1 MLPSDANLGLG
12 TRSLFR
18 HARKSGHPGQLTP
31 YQRHLAPR
39 SRRGDEEEKPGTTCL
54 VHATRLLGMTLPA
67 LVSAALLLAPVP
79 SSAQTVK
86 IGMINSFTGLVAQP
100 ADQGQKGTDL
110 YVKEHEKDLPP
121 GVKIEILKRDDT
133 SNPEVGKRLAQELI
147 TRDHVQLL
155 TGIILSPVA
164 AAVAPL
170 TEEAKVPLVLSYAA
184 AGVSIPRIS
193 PYVVRVTFT
202 LWQES
207 YPMGKWAAEQGWKTG
222 YTAVTDFIAGHDA
235 EAAFTKS
242 FTDAGGKIIGADRF
256 PLANPDFAPF
266 VQRIKDAKPDV
277 AFIFVP
283 AGTQAT
289 AMMRAISDLGLREA
303 GIKIASPQDLLPDEE
318 LPNMGDMPLGLIT
331 SGTYS
336 VAGKRPANEAF
347 LAAWKRAYGD
357 KAIPDFFSVDGWDGM
372 AAIFDLIKATKGKF
386 TADEAMAFFKNWKN
400 PDSPRGPI
408 MIDSA
413 TRDIIQ
419 NIYIR
424 RVEKVDGK
432 LANVEIATIPM
443 VKDPWKE
450 LNPPK

>member
-1 MLPSDANLGLG
+1 MLRASLGLLVAA
-12 TRSLFR
+12 SLGAGF
-18 HARKSGHPGQLTP
+18 AV
-31 YQRHLAPR
+31 AP
-39 SRRGDEEEKPGTTCL
+39 
-54 VHATRLLGMTLPA
+54 
-67 LVSAALLLAPVP
+67 APL
-79 SSAQTVK
+79 SAQTVK
-86 IGMINSFTGLVAQP
+86 VGLINSYTGLVAQP

-110 YVKEHEKDLPP
+110 YIKEHERDLQP
-121 GVKIEILKRDDT
+121 GVKIEILRRDDT

-164 AAVAPL
+164 TAVAPL
-170 TEEAKVPLVLSYAA
+170 TAEAKVPMLISIAA
-184 AGVSIPRIS
+184 AGVSIPRLS
-193 PYVVRVTFT
+193 PYVARVTFT
-202 LWQES
+202 LWQGS
-207 YPMGKWAAEQGWKTG
+207 YSMGKWAAEQGWKTG

-235 EAAFTKS
+235 EAAFSKA
-242 FTDAGGKIIGADRF
+242 FTDAGGKIVGADRF
-256 PLANPDFAPF
+256 PLANPDFTPF
-266 VQRIKDAKPDV
+266 VHRIKDAKPEV

-289 AMMRAISDLGLREA
+289 AMIRAINEVGLREA
-303 GIKIASPQDLLPDEE
+303 GIKIAAPQDLLPDEE
-318 LPNMGDMPLGLIT
+318 LPNMGDIPLGLIT

-347 LAAWKRAYGD
+347 LAAWKREYGD
-357 KAIPDFFSVDGWDGM
+357 KAIPDFFSADGWDGM
-372 AAIFDLIKATKGKF
+372 AMIFDLVKQTKGKF
-386 TADEAMAFFKNWKN
+386 TSDEAMAFFSHWKN

-408 MIDSA
+408 EIDPA
-413 TRDIIQ
+413 TRDIVQ

-450 LNPPK
+450 LNPQK

>member
-1 MLPSDANLGLG
+1 MLRASLGLLVAA
-12 TRSLFR
+12 SLGAGF
-18 HARKSGHPGQLTP
+18 AV
-31 YQRHLAPR
+31 AP
-39 SRRGDEEEKPGTTCL
+39 
-54 VHATRLLGMTLPA
+54 
-67 LVSAALLLAPVP
+67 APL
-79 SSAQTVK
+79 SAQTVK
-86 IGMINSFTGLVAQP
+86 VGLINSYTGLVAQP
-100 ADQGQKGTDL
+100 ADQGQKGSDL

-164 AAVAPL
+164 TAVAPL
-170 TEEAKVPLVLSYAA
+170 TAEAKVPLVISYAA
-184 AGVSIPRIS
+184 AGVSIPRMS
-193 PYVVRVTFT
+193 PYVARVTFT

-207 YPMGKWAAEQGWKTG
+207 YPMGKWAAEQGWKTA

-235 EAAFTKS
+235 EEAFTKT
-242 FTDAGGKIIGADRF
+242 FTDAGGKIVGADRF
-256 PLANPDFAPF
+256 PLANPDFTPF
-266 VQRIKDAKPDV
+266 VHRIKDAKPDV

-289 AMMRAISDLGLREA
+289 AMMRAISDLGLRGA
-303 GIKIASPQDLLPDEE
+303 GIEIAAPQDLLPDEE

-372 AAIFDLIKATKGKF
+372 AMIFDLVKQTKGKF
-386 TADEAMAFFKNWKN
+386 TADEAMAFFSHWKN

-408 MIDSA
+408 EIDPA
-413 TRDIIQ
+413 TRDIVQ

-424 RVEKVDGK
+424 KVEKVDGK
-432 LANVEIATIPM
+432 LANIEIATIPM

>member
-1 MLPSDANLGLG
+1 MLP
-12 TRSLFR
+12 
-18 HARKSGHPGQLTP
+18 
-31 YQRHLAPR
+31 
-39 SRRGDEEEKPGTTCL
+39 
-54 VHATRLLGMTLPA
+54 RLLGSM
-67 LVSAALLLAPVP
+67 AALLAAAALVLAPVP

-86 IGMINSFTGLVAQP
+86 IGVINSYSGFVAQA
-100 ADQGQKGTDL
+100 ADQGQKGADL
-110 YVKEHEKDLPP
+110 YVKEHEKDLPA

-147 TRDHVQLL
+147 TRDHVQIL
-155 TGIILSPVA
+155 TGVILSPVA

-170 TEEAKVPLVLSYAA
+170 TAEAKVPFVLSYAA

-235 EAAFTKS
+235 EAAFSKT
-242 FTDAGGKIIGADRF
+242 FTDAGGKIVGHDRF
-256 PLANPDFAPF
+256 PLANPDFTPF

-283 AGTQAT
+283 SGTQAT
-289 AMMRAISDLGLREA
+289 AMMRAINDLGLRQA
-303 GIKIASPQDLLPDEE
+303 GIKIAAPQDLLPDEE
-318 LPNMGDMPLGLIT
+318 LPNMGDIPLGMIT

-336 VAGKRPANEAF
+336 AAAKRPANEAF

-372 AAIFDLIKATKGKF
+372 AMIFDLIKATKGSF

-408 MIDSA
+408 MIDPA

-424 RVEKVDGK
+424 RVDKVDGK
-432 LANVEIATIPM
+432 LANVEITTIPM

>member
-1 MLPSDANLGLG
+1 MV
-12 TRSLFR
+12 
-18 HARKSGHPGQLTP
+18 
-31 YQRHLAPR
+31 
-39 SRRGDEEEKPGTTCL
+39 RRFFVVL
-54 VHATRLLGMTLPA
+54 VAAIASLPA
-67 LVSAALLLAPVP
+67 PLL
-79 SSAQTVK
+79 AQTVK
-86 IGMINSFTGLVAQP
+86 VGLINSYTGFVAQP
-100 ADQGQKGTDL
+100 ADQGQKGSDL
-110 YVKEHEKDLPP
+110 YFKEHEKDLPP

-164 AAVAPL
+164 TAVAPL
-170 TEEAKVPLVLSYAA
+170 TAEAKVPLVLSYAA
-184 AGVSIPRIS
+184 AGVSIPRLS
-193 PYVVRVTFT
+193 PYIVRVTFT

-207 YPMGKWAAEQGWKTG
+207 YPMGTWAAEQGWKTA

-235 EAAFTKS
+235 EAAFTKT
-242 FTDAGGKIIGADRF
+242 FTDAGGKIVGADRY
-256 PLANPDFAPF
+256 PLGNPDFTPF
-266 VQRIKDAKPDV
+266 VHRIKDAKPDV

-289 AMMRAISDLGLREA
+289 AMMRAINDLGLREA
-303 GIKIASPQDLLPDEE
+303 GIKIAAPQDLLPDEE

-336 VAGKRPANEAF
+336 VAGKRPANEDF
-347 LAAWKRAYGD
+347 LAAWKREYGD

-372 AAIFDLIKATKGKF
+372 AMIFDLVKATKGKF
-386 TADEAMAFFKNWKN
+386 TADEAMAFFSQWKN

-408 MIDSA
+408 AIDPA

-450 LNPPK
+450 LNPAK

>member
-1 MLPSDANLGLG
+1 MLP
-12 TRSLFR
+12 RLFG
-18 HARKSGHPGQLTP
+18 SI
-31 YQRHLAPR
+31 
-39 SRRGDEEEKPGTTCL
+39 
-54 VHATRLLGMTLPA
+54 
-67 LVSAALLLAPVP
+67 AALLAAAALVLAPMP

-86 IGMINSFTGLVAQP
+86 IGVINSYTGLVAQP
-100 ADQGQKGTDL
+100 ADQGQKGADL

-133 SNPEVGKRLAQELI
+133 SNPEVGKRVAQELI

-170 TEEAKVPLVLSYAA
+170 TKEAKVPLVLSYAA

-207 YPMGKWAAEQGWKTG
+207 YPMGKWAGEQGWKTG

-242 FTDAGGKIIGADRF
+242 FTDAGGKIVGADRF
-256 PLANPDFAPF
+256 PLANPDFTPF

-289 AMMRAISDLGLREA
+289 AMMRAINDLGLREA
-303 GIKIASPQDLLPDEE
+303 GIKIAAPQDTLPDDE
-318 LPNMGDMPLGLIT
+318 LPNMGDIPLGLIT

-347 LAAWKRAYGD
+347 LAAWNRAYGD

-372 AAIFDLIKATKGKF
+372 AMIFDLIKATKGSF
-386 TADEAMAFFKNWKN
+386 TADEAMGFFKNWKN

-408 MIDSA
+408 MIDPA

-424 RVEKVDGK
+424 RVDRVDGK
-432 LANVEIATIPM
+432 LANVEITTIPM

>member
-1 MLPSDANLGLG
+1 MLRASLGLLVAA
-12 TRSLFR
+12 SLGAGF
-18 HARKSGHPGQLTP
+18 AV
-31 YQRHLAPR
+31 AP
-39 SRRGDEEEKPGTTCL
+39 
-54 VHATRLLGMTLPA
+54 
-67 LVSAALLLAPVP
+67 APL
-79 SSAQTVK
+79 SAQTVK
-86 IGMINSFTGLVAQP
+86 VGLINSYTGLVAQP
-100 ADQGQKGTDL
+100 ADQGQKGSDL

-164 AAVAPL
+164 TAVAPL
-170 TEEAKVPLVLSYAA
+170 TAEAKVPLVISYAA
-184 AGVSIPRIS
+184 AGVSIPRMS
-193 PYVVRVTFT
+193 PYVARVTFT

-207 YPMGKWAAEQGWKTG
+207 YPMGKWAAEQGWKTA

-235 EAAFTKS
+235 EEAFTKT
-242 FTDAGGKIIGADRF
+242 FTDAGGKIVGADRF
-256 PLANPDFAPF
+256 PLANPDFTPF
-266 VQRIKDAKPDV
+266 VHRIKDAKPDV

-289 AMMRAISDLGLREA
+289 AMMRAISDLGLRGA
-303 GIKIASPQDLLPDEE
+303 GIEIAAPQDLLPDEE

-336 VAGKRPANEAF
+336 VAGKRPANEPF

-372 AAIFDLIKATKGKF
+372 AMIFDLVKATKGKF
-386 TADEAMAFFKNWKN
+386 TADEAMTFFSHWKN

-408 MIDSA
+408 AIDPA
-413 TRDIIQ
+413 TRDIVQ

>member
-1 MLPSDANLGLG
+1 MLRASLGLLVAA
-12 TRSLFR
+12 SLGAGF
-18 HARKSGHPGQLTP
+18 AV
-31 YQRHLAPR
+31 AP
-39 SRRGDEEEKPGTTCL
+39 
-54 VHATRLLGMTLPA
+54 
-67 LVSAALLLAPVP
+67 APL
-79 SSAQTVK
+79 SAQTVRV
-86 IGMINSFTGLVAQP
+86 GLINSYTGLVAQP
-100 ADQGQKGTDL
+100 ADQGQKGSDL

-164 AAVAPL
+164 TAVAPL
-170 TEEAKVPLVLSYAA
+170 TAEAKVPLVISYAA
-184 AGVSIPRIS
+184 AGVSIPRMS
-193 PYVVRVTFT
+193 PYVARVTFT

-207 YPMGKWAAEQGWKTG
+207 YPMGKWAAEQGWKTA

-235 EAAFTKS
+235 EEAFTKT
-242 FTDAGGKIIGADRF
+242 FTDAGGKIVGADRF
-256 PLANPDFAPF
+256 PLANPDFTPF
-266 VQRIKDAKPDV
+266 VHRIKDAKPDV

-289 AMMRAISDLGLREA
+289 AMMRAISDLGLRGA
-303 GIKIASPQDLLPDEE
+303 GIEIAAPQDLLPDEE

-372 AAIFDLIKATKGKF
+372 AMIFDLVKATKGKF
-386 TADEAMAFFKNWKN
+386 TAEEAMTFFSHWKN

-408 MIDSA
+408 AIDPA

-432 LANVEIATIPM
+432 LANVEIATIPI

>member
-1 MLPSDANLGLG
+1 MIVALAAAAASLPV
-12 TRSLFR
+12 SL
-18 HARKSGHPGQLTP
+18 A
-31 YQRHLAPR
+31 
-39 SRRGDEEEKPGTTCL
+39 
-54 VHATRLLGMTLPA
+54 
-67 LVSAALLLAPVP
+67 
-79 SSAQTVK
+79 AQTVK
-86 IGMINSFTGLVAQP
+86 VGLINSYTGFVAQA
-100 ADQGQKGTDL
+100 ADQGQKGSDL
-110 YVKEHEKDLPP
+110 YFKEHEKDLPP

-147 TRDHVQLL
+147 TRDRVQLL
-155 TGIILSPVA
+155 TGIVLSPVA
-164 AAVAPL
+164 TAVAPL
-170 TEEAKVPLVLSYAA
+170 TAEAKVPLVLCYAA
-184 AGVSIPRIS
+184 AGVTIPRIS

-207 YPMGKWAAEQGWKTG
+207 YPMGKWAVEQGWKTA

-235 EAAFTKS
+235 EAAFTKA
-242 FTDAGGKIIGADRF
+242 FTDAGGKIIDADRF
-256 PLANPDFAPF
+256 PPANPDFTPF
-266 VQRIKDAKPDV
+266 VHRIKDAKPDV

-283 AGTQAT
+283 AQTQAT
-289 AMMRAISDLGLREA
+289 AMMRAINDLGLREA
-303 GIKIASPQDLLPDEE
+303 GIKIAAPQDLLPDEE

-347 LAAWKRAYGD
+347 LAAWKRAYGE
-357 KAIPDFFSVDGWDGM
+357 KSIPDFFSVDGWDGM
-372 AAIFDLIKATKGKF
+372 AMIFDLLKATKGKF
-386 TADEAMAFFKNWKN
+386 TADEAMAFFSHWKN

-408 MIDSA
+408 EIDPA

-432 LANVEIATIPM
+432 LANVEIATIPA

-450 LNPPK
+450 LNPAK